1 MINHIF
7 GLLGMDGFDVGG
19 RRGTCGGAREP
30 EPGRCGTI
38 GWFPIMLDIAEA
50 APIACDGVIPIC
62 FIPALIVWAPWYA
75 CWACWAAPAAPG
87 RGGGG
92 RDLCVGGTG
101 AGLLGI
107 VALFGGADRDGT
119 PPPSFF
125 IQELS
130 TGGGGAL
137 ELCYLSSFDRFF
149 DRQNDKKNKPEETV
163 LVFMSPMILRASLSD
178 WCIFKSSS
186 LLSAS
191 PGDSSII
198 WAWSHCW

>member
-107 VALFGGADRDGT
+107 VALLDGADLGT

-137 ELCYLSSFDRFF
+137 EL
-149 DRQNDKKNKPEETV
+149 N
-163 LVFMSPMILRASLSD
+163 
-178 WCIFKSSS
+178 
-186 LLSAS
+186 
-191 PGDSSII
+191 
-198 WAWSHCW
+198 